1 MIPTAYEYPLNMA
14 SVVST
19 MEEDA
24 RRELDKLAGKL
35 GIGDLDIK
43 TESSTGDIYSNL
55 KKAIEQYKPDLIA
68 MGTHGRRV
76 FERWILGSTAE
87 RVLRHSPAPVL
98 TISAAKASRVPG
110 KPLRRILV
118 TTDLSNGT
126 ADAMQFAV
134 TLARENKARLT
145 VLHVLEET
153 RAITSKKYRNEIA
166 ARVKRECEKL
176 VPLDAKGEC
185 DVDIRIEAG
194 TPYHVILSVLEKNK
208 IDLAV
213 MNTHGKGMLDRAL
226 LGSTTERV
234 VRGAMCPVIVIPPA
248 TAKKQRPKK
257 SAAA

>member
-14 SVVST
+14 SVVAT

-24 RRELDKLAGKL
+24 KRELVKLVEKL
-35 GIGDLDIK
+35 GIEGLEIE
-43 TESSTGDIYSNL
+43 TESRTGDIYSNL
-55 KKAIEQYKPDLIA
+55 KKVVDEWKPDLIG
-68 MGTHGRRV
+68 MGTHGRRG
-76 FERWILGSTAE
+76 FERWIIGSTTE
-87 RVLRHSPAPVL
+87 RMLRHSPVPIL
-98 TISAAKASRVPG
+98 TISAAKASRTPG
-110 KPLRRILV
+110 KPIRRILV
-118 TTDLSNGT
+118 TTDLSSGT
-126 ADAMQFAV
+126 SDAMRYALS
-134 TLARENKARLT
+134 LARENKARLM

-153 RAITSKKYRNEIA
+153 RALTSKKYRDELA

-176 VPLDAKGEC
+176 IPRDAKADC

-194 TPYHVILSVLEKNK
+194 TPYHVILSVVEKDK

-248 TAKKQRPKK
+248 TAKKKRK
-257 SAAA
+257 AAA